1 MGFFGAS
8 REELD
13 EQAERDRELVRAES
27 ESEQRL
33 HIEVAASMLQAQ
45 DQARFKAQWD
55 AWLGNLD
62 RVQRESN
69 EAKLTPEILATIGD
83 VPQPNAGGL
92 TILAISNYREFVR
105 NYTKKRLLS
114 INSDPSITGDNQR
127 AFWESVQ
134 GYVDENLSFIKT
146 EFVPPN

>member
-8 REELD
+8 REELE
-13 EQAERDRELVRAES
+13 EQAERDRELVRSES

-45 DQARFKAQWD
+45 DQARFKARWE
-55 AWLGNLD
+55 AWLGSLD

-92 TILAISNYREFVR
+92 
-105 NYTKKRLLS
+105 KRPRFS
-114 INSDPSITGDNQR
+114 
-127 AFWESVQ
+127 A
-134 GYVDENLSFIKT
+134 
-146 EFVPPN
+146 VPIRGAALG